1 MLFVQKLS
9 CVDLEESIYYYKY
22 IYMNSIIEKEKKLS
36 LVLTELKKLNLKNP
50 ELQSSIE
57 NLNQKKNQLEIEK
70 KGLEDNYR
78 LLKEDY
84 EALSKKLEEM
94 KSKEKLEERKQIEFS
109 EKIDELNQETDT
121 LMDEI
126 DKWQT

>member
-1 MLFVQKLS
+1 MEKLS
-9 CVDLEESIYYYKY
+9 YLNFLNPKL
-22 IYMNSIIEKEKKLS
+22 KEHTDYLD
-36 LVLTELKKLNLKNP
+36 N
-50 ELQSSIE
+50 
-57 NLNQKKNQLEIEK
+57 KKNQLEIEK
-70 KGLEDNYR
+70 KSLENKNR
-78 LLKEDY
+78 LKKE
-84 EALSKKLEEM
+84 EKETISKKLEEM